1 MLGVREKLRNW
12 LVVGLLALGFI
23 VGLQVSYLLVQAGKV
38 LRTAELEMQIT
49 SLQTQNTLLYAQAVL
64 SSTRQTTEMVRKSAA
79 YQLGYYEAMGRRSSL
94 ALAKLNLLIDH
105 TDDRM
110 ERLTVAGE
118 AALVAVQ
125 DSAGV
130 MSRQAEQLGV
140 VLEAAAKTTAAVGR
154 LAEDPSIP
162 LALSNLETSTESLV
176 LAGAHTAEA
185 TARASEAIGY
195 IRDMVSPAKKSFW
208 RRVLEWMIPRPT
220 VGVR

>member
-1 MLGVREKLRNW
+1 MKALRDWLIIGVLA
-12 LVVGLLALGFI
+12 VGVI

-38 LRTAELEMQIT
+38 LRTAELELQIA
-49 SLQTQNTLLYAQAVL
+49 SFQAQNTMLYAQAVL
-64 SSTRQTTEMVRKSAA
+64 SSTRQTTEMVRKSAE
-79 YQLGYYEAMGRRSSL
+79 YQLGYYEAMGRRTSL

-125 DSAGV
+125 DSVDA
-130 MSRQAEQLGV
+130 MSRPAEQLGV

-162 LALSNLETSTESLV
+162 LALSNLETSTESLA
-176 LAGAHTAEA
+176 LASAHTAEA
-185 TARASEAIGY
+185 TARASEAIGS

-208 RRVLEWMIPRPT
+208 RRLLELMIPRPS
-220 VGVR
+220 VNVLR